1 MLSKRKLI
9 KVIFNGERAGYFA
22 LQLLRM
28 ETISQQTIVKDI
40 VVQDYRTADVFK
52 KYGINYC
59 CGGQV
64 SLEEACRQRK
74 VDMAALQQ
82 ELESATKNIMISNR
96 LPFNHWR
103 VDFLVDYI
111 TNIHHDFIKTFWP
124 SLQGSLVSFVEGHQ
138 KKHPELQ
145 ALIPVFQDLMDVV
158 MKQVKYEEAVVFP
171 YIKQIES
178 MHRRKEIYG
187 SLFVKTLR
195 KPLNAIVN
203 NEHGE
208 INALVQKIR
217 SSTHDY
223 RFPAAACTNHQV
235 IFHKLKELDNDLV
248 QHKHLENNVLFPK
261 AIAIEK
267 ELLQL

>member
-1 MLSKRKLI
+1 
-9 KVIFNGERAGYFA
+9 
-22 LQLLRM
+22 M
-28 ETISQQTIVKDI
+28 EAISQQTPVKDI

-64 SLEEACRQRK
+64 SLEVACQQCH
-74 VDMAALQQ
+74 VDMVLVQEELQ
-82 ELESATKNIMISNR
+82 SATRNLAISNR
-96 LPFNHWR
+96 LAFNHWR

-111 TNIHHDFIKTFWP
+111 INIHHAFIKDAWP
-124 SLQGSLVSFVEGHQ
+124 SLQANLVSFVESHQ
-138 KKHPELQ
+138 KKHPELN
-145 ALIPVFQDLMDVV
+145 ALIPVFGELMDVV
-158 MKQVKYEEAVVFP
+158 VKQVKYEEEVVFP

-178 MHRRKEIYG
+178 MHRRKETYG

-195 KPLNAIVN
+195 KPLDTIVN

-208 INALVQKIR
+208 INALMQKIR
-217 SSTHDY
+217 GYTHHY
-223 RFPAAACTNHQV
+223 RFSAEACTSHQV

-267 ELLQL
+267 ELLQW